1 MGKRQNPPSE
11 SELRDE
17 MDFDRAVRRPGKPHG
32 VVVSVRLDEDEA
44 RELRSLAETEQRT
57 LSQLVRQAV
66 STYLSSPAADSR
78 VADLPRTSGGGS
90 AAGPIRIRL
99 TSQRLPLGEADVL
112 DSLESNGRVS
122 STGLPV
128 RIHTAR

>member
-1 MGKRQNPPSE
+1 MSRRQNLPSE
-11 SELRDE
+11 TELRDE

-32 VVVSVRLDEDEA
+32 VVVSVRLDEGEA
-44 RELRSLAETEQRT
+44 RELRSMAEVEHRT
-57 LSQLVRQAV
+57 LSQLVRQAIN
-66 STYLSSPAADSR
+66 SYLTSPATDWR

-90 AAGPIRIRL
+90 AAGRIRIQL
-99 TSQRLPLGEADVL
+99 TSQRLSLGEADVV
-112 DSLESNGRVS
+112 ESVEANGRVS